1 MFLSL
6 TRTLIIQL
14 FRVCL
19 ALLQGGEDE
28 GDTKQGLLG
37 YMAVSRRI
45 LLLFMLVQAIWISE
59 VRLREAIRATKSIGS
74 FFSTPCKANRTRLYA
89 KREQSYFNRVYI
101 PVSPLQCIPLQYSDI
116 QNAALCSAVR
126 LRLWQSFECEIE
138 RRLNLM
144 RVTWVF
150 FHICQST
157 GITVSAIAYIMGPSL
172 SFCWCSG
179 E

>member
-1 MFLSL
+1 MRE
-6 TRTLIIQL
+6 TRSKGSSVIWRCLGAYCYCSCW
-14 FRVCL
+14 FRRS
-19 ALLQGGEDE
+19 ALLKWGYERLSVLLNLLED
-28 GDTKQGLLG
+28 
-37 YMAVSRRI
+37 
-45 LLLFMLVQAIWISE
+45 
-59 VRLREAIRATKSIGS
+59 
-74 FFSTPCKANRTRLYA
+74 FSTPCKASRTRLYA